1 MSLPSQKEGEP
12 ERTCLIPLQL
22 PPIYPF
28 PILPHSTFQY
38 TSVLFCFLPSD
49 QQVPPN
55 ISIFSIQCNI
65 FLFTNKTLS
74 YKMELFNF
82 TVKSFKVIIRVIL
95 SELNIAKWKQLIH
108 HKVCKF
114 YISVFFIC
122 KISIKLSNSE
132 MVGVINDL
140 LCPSHQNTS
149 WNTVS

>member
-1 MSLPSQKEGEP
+1 MEIKGKQVNEGKALFALGWGGYVNKAVCHKYPNEKTTFKMSLPSQKEGEP

-55 ISIFSIQCNI
+55 INIFSIQCNI
-65 FLFTNKTLS
+65 FLITNKTLS

-82 TVKSFKVIIRVIL
+82 T
-95 SELNIAKWKQLIH
+95 
-108 HKVCKF
+108 KF
-114 YISVFFIC
+114 QSDY
-122 KISIKLSNSE
+122 
-132 MVGVINDL
+132 
-140 LCPSHQNTS
+140 
-149 WNTVS
+149 

>member
-1 MSLPSQKEGEP
+1 MAIKGKKVNEGKALFALGWGGCVSKVVCHKYPNEKTTFKMSLPSQKEGEP

-95 SELNIAKWKQLIH
+95 SELNIAKWK
-108 HKVCKF
+108 
-114 YISVFFIC
+114 
-122 KISIKLSNSE
+122 
-132 MVGVINDL
+132 
-140 LCPSHQNTS
+140 
-149 WNTVS
+149 